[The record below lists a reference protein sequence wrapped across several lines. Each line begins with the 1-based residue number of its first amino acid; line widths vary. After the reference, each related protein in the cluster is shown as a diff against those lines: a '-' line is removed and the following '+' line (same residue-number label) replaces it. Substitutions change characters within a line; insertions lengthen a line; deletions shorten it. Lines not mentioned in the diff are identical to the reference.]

1 MPVRPLIDFEGAIDI
16 HIHSAPSYTHIRPYD
31 DDETARYAS
40 LEGMAAIMLKDHT
53 EPTVTR
59 AHLAQ
64 KAAAN
69 GIRVFGGV
77 VLNHSVGGINPD
89 AADFACTMNG
99 KKVWFPTV
107 DAEHH
112 AEVFTQGG
120 YGSPTSDIGPANI
133 EKRSRHLLKKGTIN
147 ILKDGELIPE
157 AKDVIQICKVWDV
170 MVGTGHLGKN
180 EAVALVK
187 YSKEQNFRKMVV
199 THVNWSIMCDYSV
212 SEMKELKE
220 MGAWLEFCTTAIAA
234 SPSVTRTATE
244 EAEVLNQ
251 VGPSQCVLASDA
263 GAQVFGTAPSV
274 FRGSLQLLRNE
285 GLSDANIRSMAWEN
299 PRHLLNIN

>member
-16 HIHSAPSYTHIRPYD
+16 HVHSAPSYTHIRPYD
-31 DDETARYAS
+31 DDQTAQFAAM
-40 LEGMAAIMLKDHT
+40 EGMTAIMLKDHT

-64 KAAAN
+64 KAAPSV
-69 GIRVFGGV
+69 RVFGGV

-107 DAEHH
+107 DAAHH
-112 AEVFTQGG
+112 AGVFTQGG

-133 EKRSRHLLKKGTIN
+133 EKRSRHLLKKGTIS
-147 ILKDGELIPE
+147 ILRDGQLIDE
-157 AKDVIQICKVWDV
+157 AKDVVQICKVWDV
-170 MVGTGHLGKN
+170 MVGTGHLGKD
-180 EAVALVK
+180 EVLALVK
-187 YSKEQNFRKMVV
+187 YARAERFEKLVV
-199 THVNWSIMCDYSV
+199 THVNWSIMCDYDV
-212 SEMKELKE
+212 DELLELKE
-220 MGAWLEFCTTAIAA
+220 LGAWLEFCTTAIAA
-234 SPSVTRTATE
+234 SPTPTRTAEE
-244 EAEVLNQ
+244 EAQLLNA
-251 VGPSQCVLASDA
+251 VGPERCVLASDA

-285 GLSDANIRSMAWEN
+285 GVSDADIRTMAWAN
-299 PRHLLNIN
+299 PRRLLNLN

>member
-1 MPVRPLIDFEGAIDI
+1 MPVRPLIEFEGAIDI

-31 DDETARYAS
+31 DDQTAQFAAM
-40 LEGMAAIMLKDHT
+40 EGMAAIMLKDHT

-64 KAAAN
+64 KAAN
-69 GIRVFGGV
+69 GVRVFGGV

-133 EKRSRHLLKKGTIN
+133 EKRSRHLLKKGPIN
-147 ILKDGELIPE
+147 IVRDGELIPE
-157 AKDVIQICKVWDV
+157 AKDVVQICKVWDV
-170 MVGTGHLGKN
+170 MVGTGHLSKP
-180 EAVALVK
+180 EVIALVK
-187 YSKEQNFRKMVV
+187 YARAVAFRKLVV
-199 THVNWSIMCDYSV
+199 THVNWSIMCDYDV
-212 SEMKELKE
+212 GEMRELKE
-220 MGAWLEFCTTAIAA
+220 LGAWLEFCTTAIAA
-234 SPSVTRTATE
+234 SPTPTRTATE
-244 EAEVLNQ
+244 EAAVLNA
-251 VGPSQCVLASDA
+251 VGPHQCVLASDA

-285 GLSDANIRSMAWEN
+285 GLSDAAIRTMAWEN
-299 PRHLLNIN
+299 PQHLLNIN